1 MARYFNETSET
12 GTKQATEEVK
22 CTNEKI
28 YAISKKKIQKFKK
41 YKNNEASDIHHKTLK
56 KMNKKKILP

>member
-28 YAISKKKIQKFKK
+28 YSII
-41 YKNNEASDIHHKTLK
+41 KTE
-56 KMNKKKILP
+56 ILFR